1 MKHYLVKYRTAYAA
15 IAEDTRKA
23 GVFCIG
29 AGWVGILVGKDK
41 MTGYT
46 GLAILLSGLFLSAIG
61 ISIMVSLGIGILVA
75 FNYHTKVVED

>member
-29 AGWVGILVGKDK
+29 AVWVGILVGKDK

-61 ISIMVSLGIGILVA
+61 IYLEHKLSTAVTG
-75 FNYHTKVVED
+75 EDL

>member
-1 MKHYLVKYRTAYAA
+1 MKHSLIKYRKVYAA
-15 IAEDTRKA
+15 ISEDTRKA

-61 ISIMVSLGIGILVA
+61 IYLEHKLSTAVTG
-75 FNYHTKVVED
+75 EDL

>member
-1 MKHYLVKYRTAYAA
+1 MSTKVGNR
-15 IAEDTRKA
+15 
-23 GVFCIG
+23 VFCIG

-61 ISIMVSLGIGILVA
+61 IYLEHKLSTAVTG
-75 FNYHTKVVED
+75 EDL